1 MVDDY
6 DVGGN
11 HRKAYMLTVNSLQTA
26 NADDKDSDIFYIV
39 AEIGKEIEETKVL
52 SDELAEKIVET
63 AKEFKKSRC

>member
-11 HRKAYMLTVNSLQTA
+11 HRKAYMLTVNSLRTA
-26 NADDKDSDIFYIV
+26 NADDKDSDIFYIA